1 MTVRLITVRLIL
13 TILLGASAAALA
25 ATPFSNPPE
34 IVSQGGVLG
43 GTLTAAPATV
53 QVGAKRVNTTV
64 YNGLLMPPLLR
75 SRIAADDSL
84 RACNALWDA
93 VLLDELR
100 QPLLRREIPEF
111 PDQ

>member
-1 MTVRLITVRLIL
+1 
-13 TILLGASAAALA
+13 
-25 ATPFSNPPE
+25 
-34 IVSQGGVLG
+34 
-43 GTLTAAPATV
+43 
-53 QVGAKRVNTTV
+53 
-64 YNGLLMPPLLR
+64 MPPLLR

>member
-1 MTVRLITVRLIL
+1 MCHIDM
-13 TILLGASAAALA
+13 ASASESAGLLA
-25 ATPFSNPPE
+25 
-34 IVSQGGVLG
+34 
-43 GTLTAAPATV
+43 
-53 QVGAKRVNTTV
+53 GARRRSPHP
-64 YNGLLMPPLLR
+64 LLMPPLLR